1 MKSNFTQ
8 AKSWIRSA
16 INDVNRVL
24 NGLKLEDYALVAFRS
39 QFAVEKF
46 NKSIISF
53 IGVKVEKTH
62 TPSEIIEDIIN
73 IEENLNLEEKTITL
87 LRKIIKYS
95 KTFENEGTKARY
107 GVIKEEKLIPAEEI
121 YESFENIK
129 KFIIILKNYINCYIT
144 LLKESF
150 NLSKKKLE
158 DLKQLQVLI
167 GDLDQ
172 WI

>member
-73 IEENLNLEEKTITL
+73 IEENLKLEEKTITL

-107 GVIKEEKLIPAEEI
+107 GVIK
-121 YESFENIK
+121 
-129 KFIIILKNYINCYIT
+129 
-144 LLKESF
+144 
-150 NLSKKKLE
+150 
-158 DLKQLQVLI
+158 
-167 GDLDQ
+167 
-172 WI
+172 